1 MRMVFLLLFAF
12 LLKLT
17 KAIIENISIGN
28 RVQDCESAT
37 TFLVERFVLKVK
49 TIKLIQLNFV
59 VDLKVSLSIRK
70 HVPFV

>member
-1 MRMVFLLLFAF
+1 MVFLLLFAF

-17 KAIIENISIGN
+17 KVIIENISIGN
-28 RVQDCESAT
+28 RVQDCECAT

-59 VDLKVSLSIRK
+59 VDLKVSLSIIK
-70 HVPFV
+70 HVLFV

>member
-1 MRMVFLLLFAF
+1 MVFLLLFAF

-17 KAIIENISIGN
+17 KVIIENISIEN